1 MLMQP
6 CVRNRHSVEIAGD
19 GPTTLVFSHGFGCD
33 QTIWRFVEPA
43 LRDGCRT
50 LVFDHAGCG
59 DAVQA
64 WDPQR
69 HATLQGYAQD
79 LLDILDNE
87 GLHNVVGV
95 GHSIGSIIMM
105 LAAIAQ
111 PQRFSKLFLICP
123 SPRFLNDP
131 PNYWGGFERA
141 DIDGLFQLM
150 ESSHYGWAQF
160 LAPLAMGEANPVALT
175 REFEGALRAL
185 EPRIAQAFARLVF
198 HVDVRHRLQELPR
211 PAVIV
216 QCLADTIVPVEVG
229 RWMHR
234 HLADSELVELSASG
248 HCPHVSHPHDIIAV
262 IRAGLDGPG
271 SA

>member
-1 MLMQP
+1 MPMQS
-6 CVRNRHSVEIAGD
+6 RARDRHNVEIAGA
-19 GPTTLVFSHGFGCD
+19 GPTTIVFSHGFGCD
-33 QTIWRFVEPA
+33 RTIWRYVAPA
-43 LRDGCRT
+43 FRERCQT
-50 LVFDHAGCG
+50 LVYDHAGCG

-69 HATLQGYAQD
+69 HASLEGYAQD
-79 LLDILDNE
+79 LLDILDDA
-87 GLHNVVGV
+87 GLQNVVGV
-95 GHSIGSIIMM
+95 GHSIGSIILV

-131 PNYWGGFERA
+131 PHYRGGFERE
-141 DIDGLFQLM
+141 DIEGLFQLM
-150 ESSHYGWAQF
+150 ESNHYGWAQF

-175 REFEGALRAL
+175 REFEGVLRAL
-185 EPRIAQAFARLVF
+185 EPRISQAFARLVF
-198 HVDVRHRLQELPR
+198 HVDVRDRLAELTR

-216 QCLADTIVPVEVG
+216 QCLADSIAPVDVG

-234 HLADSELVELSASG
+234 HMANSALVELDASG
-248 HCPHVSHPHDIIAV
+248 HCPHVSHAEDIVTV

-271 SA
+271 TV